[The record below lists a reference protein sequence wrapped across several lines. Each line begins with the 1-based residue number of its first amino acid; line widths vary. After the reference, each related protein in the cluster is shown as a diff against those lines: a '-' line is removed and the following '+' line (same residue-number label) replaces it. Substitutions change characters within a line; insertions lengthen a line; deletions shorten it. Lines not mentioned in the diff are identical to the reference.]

1 MFLSDLSVR
10 RPVFA
15 TVISALL
22 VILGI
27 MAFRLLPVREL
38 PDIDPPIISI
48 STNYRGASAD
58 VVETKITQV
67 IEDRVAGLPGLIK
80 LTSTSRDE
88 RSSINLEFALD
99 RNVDEAAN
107 DVRDRVGR
115 VVGNLP
121 QEADPPEI
129 AKVDADT
136 DPVMWLNLR
145 SDRLTTLELTDYA
158 DRVLIDRLST
168 VDGVARV
175 RISGERRYAMRIWLD
190 RKALAARGM
199 TVTEVED
206 ALRRENV
213 ELPAGRLESQQR
225 EFTLRTATGFAT
237 EQDFRSLTIGR
248 GRDGQQV
255 SLGEVARV
263 EKGAANERN
272 IARAN
277 KVPAI
282 SLGIEQQS
290 KANTIEVSDGVL
302 AQLAAIN
309 AALPEGMVLDVN
321 YDRAQFI
328 RESIREVYKALGFSL
343 VMVLTVIY
351 MFLGTLRATIIPGVV
366 VPISVLAAFIVMAP
380 LGYSL
385 NTLTLLG
392 LVLAIGLVVD
402 DAIVVLENCY
412 RRIERGEKPLL
423 AALDGSKEI
432 AFAVIAT
439 TMVLTAVFL
448 PISYLQGNIGRLF
461 GEFGVTVA
469 AAVLFSGLVALTLTP
484 MLTANLFKGPTV
496 RRPLVQKFDAWFQ
509 RMSAGYERILVADV
523 AHPRRMLWVLVG
535 VTIAAALL
543 LRALPAEY
551 TPEEDRG
558 TVNSQLL
565 GPEGASI
572 AYMSGYVEQ
581 MEDRIMPYIESGEAD
596 RMLVRLPGGFGDGAV
611 NSARALLL
619 LAPWSERDRS
629 AKEIAN
635 ELRRELDKLPGVQA
649 RVSTPRGLG
658 VRGGDR
664 PLSVVIGGGDY
675 KDVAAAA
682 NRLKDWME
690 EQPGFV
696 NPDTDWRERKPIMNI
711 AIDRGRAADLG
722 ISLTT
727 VGRTLETMLGSRVV
741 TRYLDRGEEYD
752 VILQGEARD
761 RATPSDLDN
770 LYVRGRGTELIP
782 LSNLVTL
789 EERAGPVELRRFDR
803 LRAVNVSA
811 SLEPGYSLGR
821 AIKDVEAWSRA
832 ELLATAGT
840 GLQLRWDGESREF
853 LAAGG
858 SLYVTFLLAMLIVFL
873 VLAAQF
879 ESFVHPFVIL
889 LTVPLA
895 VTGALLG
902 LWLTGTSLN
911 VYTQIGAI
919 LLVGLAAKNGV
930 LIVEFANQL
939 RDRGIAFEQAIVQA
953 SVTRLRPVLMTSLTA
968 VFGATPLVL
977 AHGAGHESRQA
988 VGIVIIF
995 GVSFAT
1001 LLTLFVVP
1009 AMYALLARGTQTPE
1023 HVEKEIEQLRA
1034 ER

>member
-22 VILGI
+22 VILGL
-27 MAFRLLPVREL
+27 MSFRQLPVREL

-48 STNYRGASAD
+48 STSYRGASAD

-67 IEDRVAGLPGLIK
+67 IEDRVAGLPGLVK

-121 QEADPPEI
+121 PEADVPEI

-136 DPVMWLNLR
+136 DPVMWLNLT

-158 DRVLIDRLST
+158 DRVLVDRLST
-168 VDGVARV
+168 ADGVARV
-175 RISGERRYAMRIWLD
+175 RISGERRYAMRVWLD
-190 RKALAARGM
+190 RKALAARGL

-213 ELPAGRLESQQR
+213 ELPAGRLESEQR

-237 EQDFRSLTIGR
+237 EQDFRNLTVGR

-272 IARAN
+272 VARAN

-290 KANTIEVSDGVL
+290 KANTIEVSDGIL
-302 AQLAAIN
+302 AQLPALN

-328 RESIREVYKALGFSL
+328 RESIREVYKALGISL
-343 VMVLTVIY
+343 GLVLVVIY
-351 MFLGTLRATIIPGVV
+351 LFLGTLRATVIPGVV
-366 VPISVLAAFIVMAP
+366 VPISVLAAFIVMGP

-412 RRIERGEKPLL
+412 RRIEHGEQPLL

-432 AFAVIAT
+432 AFAVVAT
-439 TMVLTAVFL
+439 TLTLTAVFL
-448 PISYLQGNIGRLF
+448 PISYLQGNVGRLF
-461 GEFGVTVA
+461 GEFGITVA

-484 MLTANLFKGPTV
+484 MLTANLFKTKTV
-496 RRPLVQKFDAWFQ
+496 RRPFAEAFDRWFK
-509 RMSAGYERILVADV
+509 RVAAGYERILAAEV
-523 AHPRRMLWVLVG
+523 AHPKRMLWVLAG
-535 VTIAAALL
+535 VTLSAALL

-558 TVNSQLL
+558 TVNVQLL

-572 AYMSGYVEQ
+572 VYMTGYMER
-581 MEDRIMPYIESGEAD
+581 MEDIIMPLIASGEAD
-596 RMLVRLPGGFGDGAV
+596 RMLVRLPGGFGDGSV
-611 NSARALLL
+611 NSARALVILS
-619 LAPWSERDRS
+619 PWKDRDRS
-629 AKEIAN
+629 AKEIAT

-649 RVSTPRGLG
+649 RATTPRGLG

-664 PLSVVIGGGDY
+664 PLSVVVGGGDY
-675 KDVAAAA
+675 QEVAAAA
-682 NRLKDWME
+682 TRLKEWME
-690 EQPGFV
+690 AQPGFI

-711 AIDRGRAADLG
+711 AVDRARAADLG

-752 VILQGEARD
+752 VILQGEAKD

-770 LYVRGRGTELIP
+770 LYVKGRGTELIP
-782 LSNLVTL
+782 LSNLVKL

-811 SLEPGYSLGR
+811 GLEPGYSLGT
-821 AIKDVEAWSRA
+821 AINDIERYFRS
-832 ELLATAGT
+832 ELQPATGT
-840 GLQLRWDGESREF
+840 GTQLRWDGESREF
-853 LAAGG
+853 LQAGG

-879 ESFVHPFVIL
+879 ESFAHPFVIL

-939 RDRGIAFEQAIVQA
+939 RDRGVEFSQAIVQA
-953 SVTRLRPVLMTSLTA
+953 SATRLRPVLMTSLTA

-977 AHGAGHESRQA
+977 ASGAGYESRQA
-988 VGIVIIF
+988 VGIVIVF

-1009 AMYALLARGTQTPE
+1009 AMYALLARDTTTPE
-1023 HVEKEIEQLRA
+1023 HVEKEIEKLRA

>member
-38 PDIDPPIISI
+38 PDIDPPIVSI
-48 STNYRGASAD
+48 QTSYRGASAD

-67 IEDRVAGLPGLIK
+67 IEDRVAGLPGLVK

-99 RNVDEAAN
+99 RDVDEAAN

-121 QEADPPEI
+121 AEADVPEI

-158 DRVLIDRLST
+158 DRVLVDRLSV

-175 RISGERRYAMRIWLD
+175 RISGERRYAMRVWLD
-190 RKALAARGM
+190 RKALAARGL
-199 TVTEVED
+199 TVAEIED

-213 ELPAGRLESQQR
+213 ELPAGRLESEQR
-225 EFTLRTATGFAT
+225 EFTLRTATGFAN
-237 EQDFRSLTIGR
+237 EQDFRNLAIGR

-255 SLGEVARV
+255 RLGEVARV
-263 EKGAANERN
+263 ERGAANERN

-290 KANTIEVSDGVL
+290 KANTIQVSDGVL
-302 AQLAAIN
+302 AQLPAIN

-328 RESIREVYKALGFSL
+328 RESIREVYKALGISL
-343 VMVLTVIY
+343 GLVLVVIWL
-351 MFLGTLRATIIPGVV
+351 FLGTLRATVIPGVV

-412 RRIERGEKPLL
+412 RRIERGEQPLL

-439 TMVLTAVFL
+439 TLTLTAVFL
-448 PISYLQGNIGRLF
+448 PISYLQGNVGRLF
-461 GEFGVTVA
+461 GEFGITVA

-484 MLTANLFKGPTV
+484 MLTANLFKGKSKRQALPE
-496 RRPLVQKFDAWFQ
+496 RFDAWFQ
-509 RMSAGYERILVADV
+509 RVTSGYERVLTAEI
-523 AHPRRMLWVLVG
+523 AHPKRMLWVLAG
-535 VTIAAALL
+535 VTLTAGLL

-558 TVNSQLL
+558 TVNVQLQ

-572 AYMSGYVEQ
+572 GYMTGYVER
-581 MEDRIMPYIESGEAD
+581 MEDTIMPLIESGEAD
-596 RMLVRLPGGFGDGAV
+596 RMLVRLPGGFGDGTV
-611 NSARALLL
+611 NSARALVI
-619 LAPWSERDRS
+619 LAPWRERDRS
-629 AKEIAN
+629 AKAIAA
-635 ELRRELDKLPGVQA
+635 ELRRDLDALPGVQA
-649 RVSTPRGLG
+649 RATTPRGLG

-675 KDVAAAA
+675 PTVAAAA
-682 NRLKDWME
+682 TRLKDWME
-690 EQPGFV
+690 EQPGFI

-711 AIDRGRAADLG
+711 AVDRARAADLG

-752 VILQGEARD
+752 VILQGEAKD

-770 LYVRGRGTELIP
+770 LYVKGRGAELIP

-803 LRAVNVSA
+803 LRAVSVSA
-811 SLEPGYSLGR
+811 GLEPGYSLGR
-821 AIKDVEAWSRA
+821 AIKDVESWGRS
-832 ELLATAGT
+832 ELPYGA
-840 GLQLRWDGESREF
+840 QIRWDGESREF
-853 LAAGG
+853 LQAGG
-858 SLYVTFLLAMLIVFL
+858 GLYVTFLLAMVIVFL

-939 RDRGIAFEQAIVQA
+939 RDRGIGFSEAIVQA
-953 SVTRLRPVLMTSLTA
+953 STTRLRPVLMTSLTA
-968 VFGATPLVL
+968 VFGAVPLVL
-977 AHGAGHESRQA
+977 ATGAGHESRQA
-988 VGIVIIF
+988 VGIVIVF

-1009 AMYALLARGTQTPE
+1009 AMYALLARDTQTPE
-1023 HVEKEIEQLRA
+1023 HVEKQIEAARA
-1034 ER
+1034 AR

>member
-1 MFLSDLSVR
+1 
-10 RPVFA
+10 
-15 TVISALL
+15 
-22 VILGI
+22 
-27 MAFRLLPVREL
+27 
-38 PDIDPPIISI
+38 
-48 STNYRGASAD
+48 
-58 VVETKITQV
+58 
-67 IEDRVAGLPGLIK
+67 
-80 LTSTSRDE
+80 
-88 RSSINLEFALD
+88 
-99 RNVDEAAN
+99 
-107 DVRDRVGR
+107 
-115 VVGNLP
+115 
-121 QEADPPEI
+121 
-129 AKVDADT
+129 
-136 DPVMWLNLR
+136 
-145 SDRLTTLELTDYA
+145 
-158 DRVLIDRLST
+158 
-168 VDGVARV
+168 V

-190 RKALAARGM
+190 RKALAARGL

-213 ELPAGRLESQQR
+213 ELPAGRLESEQR

-237 EQDFRSLTIGR
+237 EKDFSDLTIGR
-248 GRDGQQV
+248 GREGQQV
-255 SLGEVARV
+255 SLGEVARI
-263 EKGAANERN
+263 ERGAANDRN
-272 IARAN
+272 VARAN
-277 KVPAI
+277 RVPAI
-282 SLGIEQQS
+282 SLGVEQQS
-290 KANTIEVSDGVL
+290 KANTIEVSDGVK
-302 AQLAAIN
+302 AQLAVIN
-309 AALPEGMVLDVN
+309 AALPEGMHLDIN
-321 YDRAQFI
+321 FDRAQFI

-343 VMVLTVIY
+343 LMVLTVIY
-351 MFLGTLRATIIPGVV
+351 LFLGTLRATIIPGVV

-412 RRIERGEKPLL
+412 RRIEHGEKPLL

-439 TMVLTAVFL
+439 TLVLTAVFL
-448 PISYLQGNIGRLF
+448 PVSYLQGNIGRLF

-469 AAVLFSGLVALTLTP
+469 AAVLFSGLIALTLTP

-496 RRPLVQKFDAWFQ
+496 RRPFAAWFDAAFQ
-509 RMSAGYERILVADV
+509 RLSVGYERLLVAEV
-523 AHPRRMLWVLVG
+523 AHPKRMLWVLAG
-535 VTIAAALL
+535 VTLAATLL

-551 TPEEDRG
+551 TPDEDRG
-558 TVNSQLL
+558 VVNAQIL
-565 GPEGASI
+565 GPEGASM
-572 AYMSGYVEQ
+572 AYISGYLERMEGIVMPYVEQ
-581 MEDRIMPYIESGEAD
+581 GEVERVLA
-596 RMLVRLPGGFGDGAV
+596 RVPGGFGDGAV

-619 LAPWSERDRS
+619 LAPWSERERS
-629 AKEIAN
+629 SKELAA
-635 ELRRELDKLPGVQA
+635 ELRKKLDQLPGVQA

-675 KDVAAAA
+675 QEVAAAA
-682 NRLKDWME
+682 TKLKEWME
-690 EQPGFV
+690 EQPGLV
-696 NPDTDWRERKPIMNI
+696 NADTDWRERKPIMNI
-711 AIDRGRAADLG
+711 AVDRARAADLG

-761 RATPSDLDN
+761 RATPNDLDN

-782 LSNLVTL
+782 LSNLVKL

-811 SLEPGYSLGR
+811 GLEGNYSLGR
-821 AIKDVEAWSRA
+821 AIKDVEAWSRT
-832 ELLATAGT
+832 ELPYGT
-840 GLQLRWDGESREF
+840 QLRWDGESREF
-853 LAAGG
+853 LSAGS
-858 SLYVTFLLAMLIVFL
+858 SLYITFLLALLIVFL

-939 RDRGIAFEQAIVQA
+939 RDRGTEFSQAIVRA

-968 VFGATPLVL
+968 IFGATPLVL
-977 AHGAGHESRQA
+977 ASGAGYESRQA

-1009 AMYALLARGTQTPE
+1009 AMYALLARATTTPE
-1023 HVEKEIEQLRA
+1023 HVEKEIERLRA
-1034 ER
+1034 AR

>member
-1 MFLSDLSVR
+1 VFLSDLSVR

-15 TVISALL
+15 TVLSALL
-22 VILGI
+22 LILGL

-48 STNYRGASAD
+48 QTGYRGASAD
-58 VVETKITQV
+58 VVETKITKV
-67 IEDRVAGLPGLIK
+67 LEDRVAGLPGLAK

-88 RSSINLEFALD
+88 RSTINLEFDLD
-99 RNVDEAAN
+99 RDVDEAAN

-115 VVGNLP
+115 VASNLP
-121 QEADPPEI
+121 DEADPPEI

-136 DPVMWLNLR
+136 DPVIWLNLK
-145 SDRLTTLELTDYA
+145 SDALTTLELTDFA
-158 DRVLIDRLST
+158 QRNLVDRLSV

-175 RISGERRYAMRIWLD
+175 RYSGDRRYAMRIWLD
-190 RKALAARGM
+190 RKALAARAL
-199 TVTEVED
+199 TVSDIED

-213 ELPAGRLESQQR
+213 ELPAGRLESEQR
-225 EFTLRTATGFAT
+225 EFTLRTATAFAT
-237 EQDFRSLTIGR
+237 EQDFRDLSIGR
-248 GRDGQQV
+248 GRDGQPV
-255 SLGEVARV
+255 RLSDVARV
-263 EKGAANERN
+263 EKAAADERN
-272 IARAN
+272 IARSNRIA
-277 KVPAI
+277 AI
-282 SLGIEQQS
+282 SLGVEQQS
-290 KANTIEVSDGVL
+290 KANTIAVSDGI
-302 AQLAAIN
+302 QRQI
-309 AALPEGMVLDVN
+309 ALIQPSLPAGMVLDVN

-343 VMVLTVIY
+343 ALVLVVIY
-351 MFLGTLRATIIPGVV
+351 LFLGTLRATVIPGVV
-366 VPISVLAAFIVMAP
+366 VPISVMAAFTVMAAM
-380 LGYSL
+380 GYSV

-412 RRIERGEKPLL
+412 RRIETGEKPLL

-439 TMVLTAVFL
+439 TLVLTAVFL

-484 MLTANLFKGPTV
+484 MLTANMFDGPSARTGFAHAV
-496 RRPLVQKFDAWFQ
+496 DAAF
-509 RMSAGYERILVADV
+509 RKVATAYAARLERIVLRP
-523 AHPRRMLWVLVG
+523 HPMIAVLV
-535 VTIAAALL
+535 VATVAAALM
-543 LRALPAEY
+543 LRVLPQEY

-558 TVNSQLL
+558 TLSFQML
-565 GPEGASI
+565 GPEGASL
-572 AYMSGYVEQ
+572 AYTTGYLGRA
-581 MEDRIMPYIESGEAD
+581 EDIMMKTVDSGEAT
-596 RMLVRLPGGFGDGAV
+596 RLLTRIPGTFGGNDV
-611 NSARALLL
+611 NAARGLLI
-619 LAPWSERDRS
+619 LAPWGERKRS
-629 AKEIAN
+629 AKEIAGQ
-635 ELRRELDKLPGVQA
+635 LRKELDQLPGVQA
-649 RVSTPRGLG
+649 RVITPRGLG

-664 PLSVVIGGGDY
+664 PLSVVLGGDDY
-675 KDVAAAA
+675 ETVARSA
-682 NRLKDWME
+682 NALKDWLE
-690 EQPGFV
+690 TRKGYIG
-696 NPDTDWRERKPIMNI
+696 PDVDWRERKPIMYI
-711 AIDRGRAADLG
+711 AVDRNRAADLG
-722 ISLTT
+722 ISLET

-741 TRYLDRGEEYD
+741 TRYIDRGEEYD
-752 VILQGEARD
+752 VILQGEARE
-761 RATPSDLDN
+761 RATPTDLDS
-770 LYVRGRGTELIP
+770 LYVRSNRGGELVP

-789 EERAGPVELRRFDR
+789 EERAGPIELKRFDR
-803 LRAVNVSA
+803 LRAVSVVA
-811 SLEPGYSLGR
+811 GLEPSLPLGR
-821 AIKDVEAWSRA
+821 AIGEVQGWAKT
-832 ELLATAGT
+832 ELPPGM
-840 GLQLRWDGESREF
+840 QLRFDGESREF

-858 SLYVTFLLAMLIVFL
+858 SLYVTFMLALLIVFL

-879 ESFVHPFVIL
+879 ESFTHPFVIL

-902 LWLTGTSLN
+902 LWVTGTSIN

-939 RDRGIAFEQAIVQA
+939 RDRGLEFHQAIVQA
-953 SVTRLRPVLMTSLTA
+953 ASTRLRPVLMTSLTA

-977 AHGAGHESRQA
+977 AHGAGFESRRA
-988 VGIVIIF
+988 LGIVVVF

-1009 AMYALLARGTQTPE
+1009 AMYALLARTSSTPE
-1023 HVEKEIEQLRA
+1023 HVEKEIARLRA

>member
-48 STNYRGASAD
+48 STSYRGASAD

-67 IEDRVAGLPGLIK
+67 LEDRIAGLPGLVK

-88 RSSINLEFALD
+88 RSSINLEFDLERD
-99 RNVDEAAN
+99 VDEAAN

-115 VVGNLP
+115 ALGNLP
-121 QEADPPEI
+121 DESDPPEI

-136 DPVMWLNLR
+136 DPVMWLNLT

-158 DRVLIDRLST
+158 DRVLVDRLST
-168 VDGVARV
+168 VSGVARV

-190 RKALAARGM
+190 RKALAARGL
-199 TVTEVED
+199 TAAEVED

-213 ELPAGRLESQQR
+213 ELPAGRLESEQR
-225 EFTLRTATGFAT
+225 EFTLRTATGFTT
-237 EQDFRSLTIGR
+237 EQDFRRLTIGR

-263 EKGAANERN
+263 ELGAADDRN
-272 IARAN
+272 VARAN
-277 KVPAI
+277 RVPAI
-282 SLGIEQQS
+282 SLGVEQQS
-290 KANTIEVSDGVL
+290 KANTIEVSDGVR
-302 AQLAAIN
+302 AQLATIN
-309 AALPEGMVLDVN
+309 ASLPDGMRLDIN
-321 YDRAQFI
+321 FDRAQFI

-343 VMVLTVIY
+343 GLVLVVIY
-351 MFLGTLRATIIPGVV
+351 LFLGTLRATIIPGVV
-366 VPISVLAAFIVMAP
+366 VPISVLAAFAVMAP

-412 RRIERGEKPLL
+412 RRIERGEQPLL

-469 AAVLFSGLVALTLTP
+469 AAVLSSGLVALTLTP
-484 MLTANLFKGPTV
+484 MLTANLFQGRS
-496 RRPLVQKFDAWFQ
+496 RRGALAERFDAAFQ
-509 RMSAGYERILVADV
+509 RLAAGYERVLAADV
-523 AHPRRMLWVLVG
+523 AKPKRMLWVLLG
-535 VTIAAALL
+535 VTVGAALL

-558 TVNSQLL
+558 VVFAQLI
-565 GPEGASI
+565 GPEGASMQ
-572 AYMSGYVEQ
+572 YMGGYLEQLEAEVMPYVEAG
-581 MEDRIMPYIESGEAD
+581 EVERVLARI
-596 RMLVRLPGGFGDGAV
+596 PGGFGDGAV

-629 AKEIAN
+629 SRELAT
-635 ELRRELDKLPGVQA
+635 ELRRELDALPGVQA

-675 KDVAAAA
+675 PTVAAAA
-682 NRLKDWME
+682 TRLKDWME
-690 EQPGFV
+690 ARPGFV
-696 NPDTDWRERKPIMNI
+696 NPDTDWRERKPIMDV
-711 AIDRGRAADLG
+711 AVDRARAADLG

-752 VILQGEARD
+752 VILQGEAKD

-770 LYVRGRGTELIP
+770 LYVKGRGADLIP
-782 LSNLVTL
+782 LANLVRL
-789 EERAGPVELRRFDR
+789 EERAGPVELKRFDR

-811 SLEPGYSLGR
+811 GLAPDYPLGR
-821 AIKDVEAWSRA
+821 AIRDVEQWSKA
-832 ELLATAGT
+832 ELPYGT
-840 GLQLRWDGESREF
+840 QLRWDGESREF
-853 LAAGG
+853 MAAGG

-939 RDRGIAFEQAIVQA
+939 RDRGVEFSQAIVQA

-977 AHGAGHESRQA
+977 ATGAGYESRQA

-1001 LLTLFVVP
+1001 LFTLFVVP
-1009 AMYALLARGTQTPE
+1009 AMYALLARNTTTPE
-1023 HVEKEIEQLRA
+1023 HVEKAIEAARA
-1034 ER
+1034 AR